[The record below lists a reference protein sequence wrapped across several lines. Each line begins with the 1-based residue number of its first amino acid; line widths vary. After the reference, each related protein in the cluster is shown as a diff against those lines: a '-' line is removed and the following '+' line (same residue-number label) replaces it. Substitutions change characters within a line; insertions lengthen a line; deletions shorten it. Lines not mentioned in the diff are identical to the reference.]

1 MSNHDLILASGDG
14 LARLKWEYEKERT
27 SFADLLCFGTADMDY
42 RTPEPILEALRGI
55 VDRGH
60 LGYPLVPDAYYK
72 AIHDWLL
79 RTAGWEIDARTC
91 VGNNVGIYM
100 SALHVIQT
108 MTKPGDKITILT
120 PVHFCFRR
128 MINLNGRFAI
138 ECPLVNENGAYR
150 IDYGM
155 LDACLASGSK
165 MLWLCN
171 PHNPI
176 GRTWSREE
184 LGKIAELCLKHRVLI
199 LSDDVYCGL
208 IFPGRAYTPIAS
220 LSREISYRTVTLYST
235 SKSYNTTALRH
246 SFIVAEN
253 PEISKMYQEALERA
267 DLNYGL
273 NIMGIAAV
281 IAAYNECGEWLCT
294 LMKQIQKNHRFFTE
308 FLAKNAP
315 GAVVTPAEAAYF
327 AWVNVQQLGINPKQL
342 GYLLEQEEH
351 MIVEN
356 GVELGKGGSGFIR
369 VNLATSEENLQEGAR
384 RFQHFWQQHQPAGQ
398 KTDNRQRK

>member
-1 MSNHDLILASGDG
+1 MKQAAICPSEQGTRRHCAVMEGSVALTIRSPSI
-14 LARLKWEYEKERT
+14 WPQ
-27 SFADLLCFGTADMDY
+27 SF
-42 RTPEPILEALRGI
+42 
-55 VDRGH
+55 
-60 LGYPLVPDAYYK
+60 
-72 AIHDWLL
+72 
-79 RTAGWEIDARTC
+79 
-91 VGNNVGIYM
+91 
-100 SALHVIQT
+100 
-108 MTKPGDKITILT
+108 
-120 PVHFCFRR
+120 
-128 MINLNGRFAI
+128 
-138 ECPLVNENGAYR
+138 
-150 IDYGM
+150 M

-273 NIMGIAAV
+273 NIMSSS
-281 IAAYNECGEWLCT
+281 
-294 LMKQIQKNHRFFTE
+294 F
-308 FLAKNAP
+308 P
-315 GAVVTPAEAAYF
+315 GSPWNTA
-327 AWVNVQQLGINPKQL
+327 
-342 GYLLEQEEH
+342 
-351 MIVEN
+351 
-356 GVELGKGGSGFIR
+356 
-369 VNLATSEENLQEGAR
+369 
-384 RFQHFWQQHQPAGQ
+384 
-398 KTDNRQRK
+398 